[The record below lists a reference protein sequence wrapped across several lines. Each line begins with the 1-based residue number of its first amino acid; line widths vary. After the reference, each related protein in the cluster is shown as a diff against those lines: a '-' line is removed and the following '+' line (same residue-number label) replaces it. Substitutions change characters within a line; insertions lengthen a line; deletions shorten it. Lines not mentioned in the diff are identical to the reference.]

1 MRIVLLGA
9 PGSGKGTQAKKL
21 MAEENIP
28 QISTGDILRAAV
40 AAELEAGKTVE
51 DIVAGLNTSAYQ
63 DWGAYGMWRDL
74 NIQGMARWL
83 KESGEV
89 Q

>member
-1 MRIVLLGA
+1 MNPETLQQAALHVAQALAPDQVL
-9 PGSGKGTQAKKL
+9 
-21 MAEENIP
+21 EN
-28 QISTGDILRAAV
+28 
-40 AAELEAGKTVE
+40 
-51 DIVAGLNTSAYQ
+51 IVAGLDTSAYQ

>member
-1 MRIVLLGA
+1 MIFRTL
-9 PGSGKGTQAKKL
+9 
-21 MAEENIP
+21 
-28 QISTGDILRAAV
+28 
-40 AAELEAGKTVE
+40 
-51 DIVAGLNTSAYQ
+51 AYQ
-63 DWGAYGMWRDL
+63 DRMAYAMWRDL